1 MRDTGHNLILAGAVT
16 GGFAV
21 GCHSFLD
28 TRRLFGAGVRVAA
41 IAGSVV
47 LTASGV
53 AILNT
58 FDGCNARK
66 REIESRANA

>member
-1 MRDTGHNLILAGAVT
+1 MRDTGHNLILAGAVS

-21 GCHSFLD
+21 GCHTVLD

-41 IAGSVV
+41 IASSVV

-53 AILNT
+53 AML
-58 FDGCNARK
+58 DVVDSCNARK
-66 REIESRANA
+66 CEIESRTES